1 MSPTVG
7 DDFLISRQNDSEF
20 FEFVHWG
27 AERARDVSTG
37 ERISA
42 AGIEEDEIEFPILD
56 GV

>member
-7 DDFLISRQNDSEF
+7 DDFLISRQNGSEF